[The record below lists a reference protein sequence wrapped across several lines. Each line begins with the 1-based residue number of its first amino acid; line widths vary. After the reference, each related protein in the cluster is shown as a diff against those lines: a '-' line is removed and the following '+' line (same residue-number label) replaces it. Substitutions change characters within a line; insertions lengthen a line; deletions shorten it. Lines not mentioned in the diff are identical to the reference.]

1 MTHGCVRLQKTSM
14 AYHAL
19 AQTRTLPELFHF
31 FLVIL
36 GPERNFY
43 GLAIVYG
50 IGISLLSLATP
61 VSVQML
67 INTVANT
74 GLTAPLVVLALT
86 LFGLLSVAALL
97 QALRIHLMDLFGR
110 RFYARM
116 VSEIALR
123 SIYAV
128 NPFFDDNSKGPLF
141 NRYFD
146 IIIVQKRLPV
156 LFVGGFT
163 ILLQTVVG
171 VVLVSFY
178 HPLLLAFN
186 VVVAL
191 LLWLTWRVWG
201 KRAIRSSMEVSHRKH
216 ATAAWL
222 EGLGSS
228 NGFFKTSRH
237 IADALDKTE
246 RVTADYINS
255 HCTHFR
261 HHFSQTLVFL
271 FIYAAAS
278 ATLLGLGGWLVIQG
292 QLTLGQLVAAE
303 LVLSVVFVG
312 ISQAGTYLTYFY
324 DLCAA
329 VEELSLFYD
338 VEQDPPATDVRP
350 VTGDASVGFHKATG
364 ESRGTLVSLDF
375 TIPSGSRLLADASH
389 HSVQRVFT
397 TFLKRHE
404 FPDSGYLSL
413 GDQDFQAY
421 RTHQLR
427 QEIIVLDRPNVV
439 ESTIREYLTFSSLEE
454 DHGEMLQLLEAVG
467 LDKTVARLAD
477 GLDTRIAATGWPL
490 STMEAMQL
498 KLAAAMIASPRVLV
512 LSQIFDVMPE
522 PAILRSLDRFQRE
535 QDKTVIYF
543 SNRHCD
549 LGFTGFLY
557 LEETEQRL
565 FDSYTDFCRA
575 GGLPEQELAPIVS
588 PASAPTPAPK
598 AS

>member
-1 MTHGCVRLQKTSM
+1 M

-19 AQTRTLPELFHF
+19 AQTRTLPELFHY

-36 GPERNFY
+36 GPERKFY
-43 GLAIVYG
+43 LLAIVYG

-61 VSVQML
+61 ISVQML

-74 GLTAPLVVLALT
+74 GLTTPLVVLSLT
-86 LFGLLSVAALL
+86 LFALLSASALL

-163 ILLQTVVG
+163 IVLQTVVG

-178 HPLLLAFN
+178 HPLLMAFN
-186 VVVAL
+186 LVLVAL
-191 LLWLTWRVWG
+191 LALTWLVWG
-201 KRAIRSSMEVSHRKH
+201 KRAMRSAMEVSHKKH

-222 EGLGSS
+222 GGLGSS

-237 IADALDKTE
+237 IADALHKTE
-246 RVTADYINS
+246 VATADYIKS
-255 HCTHFR
+255 HKTHFR
-261 HHFSQTLVFL
+261 HHFAQTLTFL

-278 ATLLGLGGWLVIQG
+278 ASLLGLGGWLVIQG

-312 ISQAGTYLTYFY
+312 ISQLGTYLTYFY

-329 VEELSLFYD
+329 VEELSLFHD
-338 VEQDPPATDVRP
+338 VEQDPPEAHQKP
-350 VTGDASVGFHKATG
+350 VTGDASLRFHQARG
-364 ESRGTLVSLDF
+364 ETRGADVLLDLA
-375 TIPSGSRLLADASH
+375 IPSGSRLLATASH
-389 HSVQRVFT
+389 HAVQRVFT
-397 TFLKRHE
+397 NFLKRHE
-404 FPDSGYLSL
+404 FPESGYITL

-439 ESTIREYLTFSSLEE
+439 ESTLREYLYFSSLEE
-454 DHGEMLQLLEAVG
+454 DHGEILDVLRAVG
-467 LDKTVARLAD
+467 LAPTIERLSQ
-477 GLDTRIAATGWPL
+477 GLDTRVAATGWPL
-490 STMEAMQL
+490 STTETMQL
-498 KLAAAMIASPRVLV
+498 KLAAAIIASPRVLV
-512 LSQIFDVMPE
+512 LSHIFDVMPE
-522 PAILRSLDRFQRE
+522 TCLLNSLDRLQATGE
-535 QDKTVIYF
+535 STVVYF

-549 LGFTGFLY
+549 LNFDGFLY
-557 LEETEQRL
+557 LDDREQTL
-565 FDSYTDFCRA
+565 FKSYEGLCLA
-575 GGLPEQELAPIVS
+575 AGLPAQPLAPIVGS
-588 PASAPTPAPK
+588 HAIEEAS
-598 AS
+598 

>member
-1 MTHGCVRLQKTSM
+1 M

-19 AQTRTLPELFHF
+19 AQTRTLGELFRF
-31 FLVIL
+31 FVVIL
-36 GPERNFY
+36 GPERKFY
-43 GLAIVYG
+43 ILAVIYG
-50 IGISLLSLATP
+50 AGISLLSLATP
-61 VSVQML
+61 ISVQML

-86 LFGLLSVAALL
+86 LFGLLTASSLL
-97 QALRIHLMDLFGR
+97 QAMRIHLMDVFGR
-110 RFYARM
+110 KFYARM

-128 NPFFDDNSKGPLF
+128 NPFFDDYSKGHLF

-171 VVLVSFY
+171 FVLVSFY

-186 VVVAL
+186 LVIVLMLVL
-191 LLWLTWRVWG
+191 VWVIWG
-201 KRAIRSSMEVSHRKH
+201 KRAIRSSMEVSHKKH

-228 NGFFKTSRH
+228 NGFFKSSRH
-237 IADALDKTE
+237 ITDALHKTE
-246 RVTADYINS
+246 QATADYIEY
-255 HCTHFR
+255 HKMHFR
-261 HHFSQTLVFL
+261 HHFSQTLAFL

-278 ATLLGLGGWLVIQG
+278 ASLLGLGGWLVIQG
-292 QLTLGQLVAAE
+292 QLSLGQLVAAE

-312 ISQAGTYLTYFY
+312 ISQLGTYLTYFY

-329 VEELSLFYD
+329 VEELSFFYD
-338 VEQDPPATDVRP
+338 VAQDPPRLDQKQ
-350 VTGDASVGFHKATG
+350 VTGDASLRFHNVSG
-364 ESRGTLVSLDF
+364 ESRGTPVLLDL
-375 TIPSGSRLLADASH
+375 TIPAGSRVLATASH
-389 HSVQRVFT
+389 HAVQRVFT
-397 TFLKRHE
+397 SLLKRHE
-404 FPDSGYLSL
+404 FPESGYIVL

-439 ESTIREYLTFSSLEE
+439 NSTIREYLYFSSLEE
-454 DHGEMLQLLEAVG
+454 DHGEILELLRVVGLEATLG
-467 LDKTVARLAD
+467 RLKD
-477 GLDTRIAATGWPL
+477 GLDTEIAATGWPL
-490 STMEAMQL
+490 SITETMQL
-498 KLAAAMIASPRVLV
+498 KLASAIIAKPRILV

-522 PAILRSLDRFQRE
+522 TCILESLNRLQAAGDR
-535 QDKTVIYF
+535 TVIYF

-549 LGFTGFLY
+549 LNFDGY
-557 LEETEQRL
+557 LFMEDEKQQL
-565 FDSYTDFCRA
+565 LNSYTALCDA
-575 GGLPEQELAPIVS
+575 AGLPRQPLAPVVGRGAIS
-588 PASAPTPAPK
+588 EAS
-598 AS
+598 